1 MNLLL
6 VMKRKPLFSTA
17 LVLATL
23 VTGCDKSNTAD
34 QTSSTGDTNSPS
46 VAQNV
51 KDAATNAWQD
61 VKDTSTNAWSN
72 VKEGATNAWAG
83 FKDSMQAT
91 KDYAYDN
98 KDAFVAGAS
107 ADLNTLDQKINELA
121 DKSATASDSV
131 KADAETRIQELRD
144 ERNAL
149 GKKMDSVKSA
159 TEADWNDSKTGFQ
172 KSYGNVKDSLKQ
184 DWQWL
189 HDKLNS

>member
-1 MNLLL
+1 
-6 VMKRKPLFSTA
+6 
-17 LVLATL
+17 
-23 VTGCDKSNTAD
+23 
-34 QTSSTGDTNSPS
+34 
-46 VAQNV
+46 
-51 KDAATNAWQD
+51 
-61 VKDTSTNAWSN
+61 
-72 VKEGATNAWAG
+72 
-83 FKDSMQAT
+83 MQAT

-149 GKKMDSVKSA
+149 GKKLDSVKSA

>member
-1 MNLLL
+1 
-6 VMKRKPLFSTA
+6 MKRKPLFSTA

-51 KDAATNAWQD
+51 KDAVTNAWQD

-149 GKKMDSVKSA
+149 GKKLDSVKSA

>member
-1 MNLLL
+1 
-6 VMKRKPLFSTA
+6 MKRKPLFSTA

-46 VAQNV
+46 VTQNV
-51 KDAATNAWQD
+51 KDAATNTWED

-107 ADLNTLDQKINELA
+107 ADLNTLDQKINEMA

-144 ERNAL
+144 ERNSL
-149 GKKMDSVKSA
+149 GKKLDGVKNA
-159 TEADWNDSKTGFQ
+159 TEADWNDSKAGFQ

>member
-1 MNLLL
+1 
-6 VMKRKPLFSTA
+6 MKRKPLFSTA

-46 VAQNV
+46 VTQNV
-51 KDAATNAWQD
+51 KDAATNTWED